1 MVYLT
6 VRQSPAYH
14 QISLEELLFPDENT
28 KQPYVNYNIGNTKT
42 YELRSVSQRALD
54 RIDVNALILRLCAFN
69 ASTKSLREVNRR
81 DLYTFF
87 KIPKRS
93 GGFRQISAPEPR
105 LMEALREL
113 KLILELDF
121 GALYHTCAFA
131 YIEKRNTVS
140 ALKRHQNNESHWFAK
155 FDLHD
160 FFGSTT
166 LDFVMRQLEMV
177 FPFSEVCKNQ
187 TGKAA
192 LREAL
197 ELGFLD
203 GGLPQGT
210 PLSPTLTN
218 IMMIPIDYK
227 LAKAFREFDGPK
239 LVYTRYADDF
249 IISSKHNFMWSHV
262 QKIVIDTL
270 REFKAPFTLNKEKTR
285 YGSNTGAGANW
296 NLGLML
302 NAQNQITI
310 GHKKKKWFRMTLMN
324 YARDRA
330 QGVLWSLE
338 DIQHVLGNYSYY
350 TSVEGSS
357 INDIVKDVQ
366 VKTGINVIEKMRNAV
381 SLA

>member
-6 VRQSPAYH
+6 VKQSPAYH
-14 QISLEELLFPDENT
+14 QISLEELLFPNENT
-28 KQPYVNYNIGNTKT
+28 KRPYVNLNIGNTKT
-42 YELRSVSQRALD
+42 YELESASQRMLD
-54 RIDVNALILRLCAFN
+54 RVDVNTLILRLCAFN

-81 DLYTFF
+81 DLYTFY

-93 GGFRQISAPEPR
+93 GGLRTISVPEPH

-131 YIEKRNTVS
+131 YVKQRNVVS
-140 ALKRHQNNESHWFAK
+140 ALKRHQDNESHWFAK

-166 LDFVMRQLEMV
+166 LEFVMQQLEMI
-177 FPFSEVCKNQ
+177 FPFSEVCKSQ
-187 TGKAA
+187 AGKAA
-192 LREAL
+192 LREAI

-227 LAKAFREFDGPK
+227 LAKAFRDFDGPH
-239 LVYTRYADDF
+239 LIYTRYADDF
-249 IISSKHNFMWSHV
+249 IVSSKRSFMWSHV
-262 QKIVIDTL
+262 QKIIVDTL
-270 REFKAPFTLNKEKTR
+270 ENFKAPFALNKKKTR

-302 NAQNQITI
+302 NAQNQITV
-310 GHKKKKWFRMTLMN
+310 GHKRKKMLKMSLVN
-324 YARDRA
+324 YVRDLGR
-330 QGVLWSLE
+330 GILWSHE
-338 DIQHVLGNYSYY
+338 DIQHVIGQYSYY
-350 TSVEGSS
+350 KMVEGDA
-357 INDIVKDVQ
+357 IEKIVKDVQ
-366 VKTGINVIEKMRNAV
+366 AKTNINVIEKMRAAISFV
-381 SLA
+381 

>member
-6 VRQSPAYH
+6 MRQSPAYH
-14 QISLEELLFPDENT
+14 QISLEELLFPDEST

-42 YELRSVSQRALD
+42 YELESVSQRVLD
-54 RIDVNALILRLCAFN
+54 RVDVNALILRLCAFN
-69 ASTKSLREVNRR
+69 ASTKALREVERKS
-81 DLYTFF
+81 LYTFY

-93 GGFRQISAPEPR
+93 GGLRKISAPEPR

-113 KLILELDF
+113 KFILETDF

-131 YIEKRNTVS
+131 YVEKRNTV
-140 ALKRHQNNESHWFAK
+140 AAIKRHQNNESHWFAK

-166 LDFVMRQLEMV
+166 LDFVMQQLEMI
-177 FPFSEVCKNQ
+177 FPFSEVCRNQ

-218 IMMIPIDYK
+218 IMMIPIDYR
-227 LAKAFREFDGPK
+227 LAKAFRNFDGPS
-239 LVYTRYADDF
+239 LIYTRYADDF
-249 IISSKHNFMWSHV
+249 IISSKKSFMWSHV
-262 QKIVIDTL
+262 QKIIVDTL
-270 REFKAPFTLNKEKTR
+270 KDFNAPFTLNKDKTR

-302 NAQNQITI
+302 NAQNQITV
-310 GHKKKKWFRMTLMN
+310 GHKRKKMLKLSLVN
-324 YARDRA
+324 YARDSA
-330 QGVLWSLE
+330 KSVQWSVE
-338 DIQHVLGNYSYY
+338 DIQHVLGQYSYY
-350 TSVEGSS
+350 KMVEGSA
-357 INDIVKDVQ
+357 IEDIVKDVQ
-366 VKTGINVIEKMRNAV
+366 KKTGINVVEKMKESV
-381 SLA
+381 SFS

>member
-42 YELRSVSQRALD
+42 YELESVSQRVLD

-69 ASTKSLREVNRR
+69 ASTKSLREVNRKE
-81 DLYTFF
+81 LYTFF

-166 LDFVMRQLEMV
+166 LDFVMQQLEMI

-227 LAKAFREFDGPK
+227 LAKAFREFDGPN

-262 QKIVIDTL
+262 QKIIIDTL
-270 REFKAPFTLNKEKTR
+270 REFKAPFALNKEKTR

-324 YARDRA
+324 YARDRV
-330 QGVLWSLE
+330 QGVPWSLE

-350 TSVEGSS
+350 TSVEGKS
-357 INDIVKDVQ
+357 IDDIVKDVQ
-366 VKTGINVIEKMRNAV
+366 VKTGINVIVKMREAV
-381 SLA
+381 SFA

>member
-6 VRQSPAYH
+6 VKQSPAYH
-14 QISLEELLFPDENT
+14 QISLEELMFPTENM
-28 KQPYVNYNIGNTKT
+28 KKPYVNYNVSNTKT
-42 YELRSVSQRALD
+42 YELKSVSQRTMD
-54 RIDVNALILRLCAFN
+54 KVNVDALILRLCEFN
-69 ASTKSLREVNRR
+69 ARTKSLREVNRR
-81 DLYTFF
+81 DLYTFY

-93 GGFRQISAPEPR
+93 GGLRTISVPEPS

-131 YIEKRNTVS
+131 YVKQRSVIS
-140 ALKRHQNNESHWFAK
+140 ALQRHQSNESHWFAK

-166 LDFVMRQLEMV
+166 LDFVMQQLEMV
-177 FPFSEVCKNQ
+177 FPFSEVCKNRI
-187 TGKAA
+187 GKAA
-192 LREAL
+192 LREAI

-227 LAKAFREFDGPK
+227 LAKAFREYDGTN
-239 LVYTRYADDF
+239 LIYTRYADDF
-249 IISSKHNFMWSHV
+249 IISAKHSFMWSNV
-262 QKIVIDTL
+262 QKTIINTL
-270 REFKAPFTLNKEKTR
+270 REFNAPFSLNKEKTR

-302 NAQNQITI
+302 NAQNQITV
-310 GHKKKKWFRMTLMN
+310 GHKRKKMFKMSLVN
-324 YARDRA
+324 YARDVSNGIPWA
-330 QGVLWSLE
+330 LE
-338 DIQHVLGNYSYY
+338 DIQHVIGQYAYY
-350 TSVEGSS
+350 KMVEGRP
-357 INDIVKDVQ
+357 IDDIVESVK
-366 VKTGINVIEKMRNAV
+366 VKTGMDVIAKMKKAV
-381 SLA
+381 SVA

>member
-14 QISLEELLFPDENT
+14 QIGLEELMFPTENM
-28 KQPYVNYNIGNTKT
+28 KKPYVNYNVSNTKT
-42 YELRSVSQRALD
+42 YELKSVSQKTMD
-54 RIDVNALILRLCAFN
+54 KVNVNALILRLCEFN
-69 ASTKSLREVNRR
+69 AGTKSLREVNRR
-81 DLYTFF
+81 DLYTFY

-93 GGFRQISAPEPR
+93 GGLRTISVPEPN

-131 YIEKRNTVS
+131 YVKQRSVVS
-140 ALKRHQNNESHWFAK
+140 ALQRHQSNESHWFAK

-166 LDFVMRQLEMV
+166 LDFVMQQLEMV
-177 FPFSEVCKNQ
+177 FPFSEVCKNRI
-187 TGKAA
+187 GKAA
-192 LREAL
+192 LKEAI

-227 LAKAFREFDGPK
+227 LAKAFREYDGTN
-239 LVYTRYADDF
+239 LIYTRYADDF
-249 IISSKHNFMWSHV
+249 IISAKHGFMWSNV
-262 QKIVIDTL
+262 QKTIIDTL
-270 REFKAPFTLNKEKTR
+270 REFNAPFSLNKEKTR

-302 NAQNQITI
+302 NAQNQITV
-310 GHKKKKWFRMTLMN
+310 GHKRKKKFKMSLVN
-324 YARDRA
+324 YARDVSNGIPWA
-330 QGVLWSLE
+330 LE
-338 DIQHVLGNYSYY
+338 DIQSVIGQYAYY
-350 TSVEGSS
+350 KMVEGRP
-357 INDIVKDVQ
+357 IDDIVESVK
-366 VKTGINVIEKMRNAV
+366 VKTGVDVIAKMKKAV
-381 SLA
+381 SVA